1 MQKINSDCKTT
12 FKDTFLE
19 IIKNMQA
26 VVWNKGGGGDAL
38 KRILVVKFRSLSINL
53 ILTRWP
59 QLKTF
64 KARQVLNVLQF
75 LVGYTV
81 YKLNS
86 SIPCRL

>member
-1 MQKINSDCKTT
+1 MQKISSDCKTT

-64 KARQVLNVLQF
+64 KGKTSV
-75 LVGYTV
+75 
-81 YKLNS
+81 KLFNS
-86 SIPCRL
+86 L